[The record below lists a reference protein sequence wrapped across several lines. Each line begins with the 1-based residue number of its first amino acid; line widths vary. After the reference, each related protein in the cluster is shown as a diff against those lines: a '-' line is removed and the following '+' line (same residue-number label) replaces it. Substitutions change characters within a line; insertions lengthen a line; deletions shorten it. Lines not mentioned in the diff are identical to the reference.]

1 MDTWGLDHQGHPR
14 GRMHGMA
21 WPAVRSPQRGQ
32 RKLLKDVVT
41 QPCGSG
47 RRLLRPQAPHGCTSA
62 SPSARRGHPR
72 CSFQSARPSKH
83 RWEGPQGVAST
94 PHLPE
99 ALLTL
104 FPPDPSASRLH
115 PVVQLPCFLL
125 GGLPG
130 TPQPAAPP
138 PPPPSSLCSST
149 AWRSWGHPER
159 PGCQAG
165 KPGAATSSHS
175 LNGTVA
181 GSKETCKA
189 I

>member
-1 MDTWGLDHQGHPR
+1 MPEASRHCT
-14 GRMHGMA
+14 A
-21 WPAVRSPQRGQ
+21 RSPFPAERT
-32 RKLLKDVVT
+32 KETLKRCGHATLWERAPPPAAAGPSRLHFCFSFRQEGSPPDT
-41 QPCGSG
+41 PFSQPDPRST
-47 RRLLRPQAPHGCTSA
+47 RR
-62 SPSARRGHPR
+62 
-72 CSFQSARPSKH
+72 
-83 RWEGPQGVAST
+83 EGPQRVAST

-138 PPPPSSLCSST
+138 PPPSSLCSST
-149 AWRSWGHPER
+149 AWRSRGHPER

-165 KPGAATSSHS
+165 KPGAATGSHS

>member
-1 MDTWGLDHQGHPR
+1 MWSRNPVGAG
-14 GRMHGMA
+14 A
-21 WPAVRSPQRGQ
+21 AS
-32 RKLLKDVVT
+32 
-41 QPCGSG
+41 CG
-47 RRLLRPQAPHGCTSA
+47 RRPLTAALLLLLPPGGVT
-62 SPSARRGHPR
+62 PR

-138 PPPPSSLCSST
+138 PPPSSLCSST
-149 AWRSWGHPER
+149 AWRSRGHPER